1 MVKKRSGFP
10 VHYSE
15 TMARHPKLSQ
25 ALEALGKVIR
35 EEGPL
40 EAKTAHLIQ
49 LAGAA
54 SIRSEGSVHSH
65 TKRALAAGAKPEEIR
80 HAIILL
86 VSTVGFPTVA
96 AALSWVDDI
105 VEKKFL

>member
-1 MVKKRSGFP
+1 MAKKGFDFP
-10 VHYSE
+10 RHYS
-15 TMARHPKLSQ
+15 TVMARHPRLSE
-25 ALEALGKVIR
+25 ALEALGKVAR
-35 EEGPL
+35 EGGPL
-40 EAKTAHLIQ
+40 DGKTSQLIQ

-65 TKRALAAGAKPEEIR
+65 AKRALKAGATPEEIR

-96 AALSWVDDI
+96 AALSWINDVL
-105 VEKKFL
+105 KKKS